1 MSDEIRKI
9 AYEYYIRNRRRITN
23 EIENAEKGIK
33 PSKKT
38 EKTPELWDAPNWLW
52 GGFKTLMQQGQ

>member
-38 EKTPELWDAPNWLW
+38 EKTPELWDASNWLW
-52 GGFKTLMQQGQ
+52 YYEH